1 MNDLAQVIQGG
12 ASGIGFAT
20 VNILA
25 SKGAKTYILDI
36 NPPDEALL
44 PNVKFMKC
52 NVTSWREIC
61 GAFDSVKHVDIAV
74 ANAGVSEDGDYFKDT
89 FDDEGQLLEP
99 RYDVVEVNYRSVL
112 NFVKLSVRSMREA
125 GGGSIVITSSATA
138 YAPEHSL
145 PVYSS
150 TKLAVSLMSSL

>member
-1 MNDLAQVIQGG
+1 MK
-12 ASGIGFAT
+12 
-20 VNILA
+20 ILA
-25 SKGAKTYILDI
+25 SRGAKAYILDV
-36 NPPDEALL
+36 NPPDEAL
-44 PNVKFMKC
+44 PSNTEFIKC
-52 NVTSWREIC
+52 NITSWGELC
-61 GAFDSVKHVDIAV
+61 SAFERVKRVDIAV
-74 ANAGVSEDGDYFKDT
+74 ANAGVSEDGDYFEDT
-89 FDDEGQLLEP
+89 FDNAGKLLEP
-99 RYDVVEVNYRSVL
+99 RYDVVKVNYQSVL

>member
-1 MNDLAQVIQGG
+1 MK
-12 ASGIGFAT
+12 
-20 VNILA
+20 ILA
-25 SKGAKTYILDI
+25 SRGAKSYILDV

-44 PNVKFMKC
+44 SNTEFIKC
-52 NVTSWREIC
+52 NITSWSELC
-61 GAFDSVKHVDIAV
+61 SAFEQVKRVDIAV
-74 ANAGVSEDGDYFKDT
+74 ANAGVSEDGDYFEDK
-89 FDDEGQLLEP
+89 FDDTGKLLEP
-99 RYDVVEVNYRSVL
+99 RYDVVKVNYQSVL

-138 YAPEHSL
+138 YAPEQSL